1 MPTGK
6 NKKVIGLMK
15 DEFGGKVM
23 TESVAIRRRINSYV
37 IDDGNSG
44 RKAKETKNCVIKR
57 ILNFNDYKSL
67 LLNNEFILKLQQRVK
82 S

>member
-6 NKKVIGLMK
+6 NKKVTGLMK

-57 ILNFNDYKSL
+57 ILNFNDYKNL
-67 LLNNEFILKLQQRVK
+67 LLNNEFILKLQQRVR